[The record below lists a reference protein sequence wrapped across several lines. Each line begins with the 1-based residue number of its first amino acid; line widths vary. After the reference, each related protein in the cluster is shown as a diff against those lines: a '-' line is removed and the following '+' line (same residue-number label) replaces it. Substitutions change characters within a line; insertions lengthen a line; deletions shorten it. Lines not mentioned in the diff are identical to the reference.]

1 MGKKDKT
8 EREETSA
15 QDNAEERSMIAITR
29 ALADPTRLSVFRR
42 IANKENSTCM
52 DLRGCLEMN
61 PATLSHHMRQLESA
75 GLIETHRDGKF
86 VRAEVRRKVWK
97 NYLSYLKELA

>member
-1 MGKKDKT
+1 MAKKHKD
-8 EREETSA
+8 ERDSAA
-15 QDNAEERSMIAITR
+15 QDAECRSMIAITR
-29 ALADPTRLSVFRR
+29 ALADPKRLAVFRR
-42 IANKENSTCM
+42 IANKDNSTCS
-52 DLRGCLEMN
+52 DLRGCLEIN

-97 NYLSYLKELA
+97 NYLGWLKDLT

>member
-1 MGKKDKT
+1 MAKKDKT
-8 EREETSA
+8 EREET
-15 QDNAEERSMIAITR
+15 QDNTEERSMIAITR

-61 PATLSHHMRQLESA
+61 PATLSHHIRQLESA

>member
-1 MGKKDKT
+1 MAKKNK
-8 EREETSA
+8 EEH
-15 QDNAEERSMIAITR
+15 EEDATPDASECRAMLSISK
-29 ALADPTRLSVFRR
+29 ALADPTRLAVFRR

-52 DLRGCLEMN
+52 DLRGCLDMN
-61 PATLSHHMRQLESA
+61 PATLSHHMKQLESA

-97 NYLSYLKELA
+97 NYIAYLKELA

>member
-1 MGKKDKT
+1 MAKKDKT
-8 EREETSA
+8 EREET
-15 QDNAEERSMIAITR
+15 QGNTEERSMIAITR
-29 ALADPTRLSVFRR
+29 ALADPTRLAVFRR

-86 VRAEVRRKVWK
+86 VRADVRRKVWK

>member
-1 MGKKDKT
+1 MAKKDKT
-8 EREETSA
+8 EREET
-15 QDNAEERSMIAITR
+15 QDNTEERSMIAITR

>member
-1 MGKKDKT
+1 MAKKDKT
-8 EREETSA
+8 EREET
-15 QDNAEERSMIAITR
+15 QDNTEGRSMIAITR
-29 ALADPTRLSVFRR
+29 ALADPTRLAVFRR

>member
-1 MGKKDKT
+1 MAKKDKT
-8 EREETSA
+8 EREET
-15 QDNAEERSMIAITR
+15 QDNTEERSMIAITR
-29 ALADPTRLSVFRR
+29 ALADPTRLAVFRR

-86 VRAEVRRKVWK
+86 VRAEVRHKVWK
-97 NYLSYLKELA
+97 NYLSYLKKLA